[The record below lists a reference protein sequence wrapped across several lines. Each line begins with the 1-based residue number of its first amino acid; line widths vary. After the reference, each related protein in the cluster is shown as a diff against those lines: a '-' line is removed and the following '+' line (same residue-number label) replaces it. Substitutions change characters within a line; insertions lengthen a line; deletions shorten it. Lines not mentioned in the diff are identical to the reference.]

1 LVRQQHLVRWALN
14 ETGQSLIELALA
26 LPVLLLILLVL
37 ADFGRA
43 FYYTTILTNAA
54 REGAA
59 YLATNPSETPLTTA
73 VKKRVCN
80 ETGFFTYDDVA
91 GCSIVVTLGDGPTPP
106 PYAAGQDA
114 VVTVRYQFQLI
125 SSYLVGR
132 VFSTDPVQLTAQA
145 RYPGLR

>member
-1 LVRQQHLVRWALN
+1 VTWARS
-14 ETGQSLIELALA
+14 EAGQSLVELALA
-26 LPVLLLILLVL
+26 LPVLLLLLLVL

-59 YLATNPSETPLTTA
+59 YLATNPSETPLADA

-80 ETGFFTYDDVA
+80 ETGLFAYNDLA
-91 GCSIVVTLGDGPTPP
+91 GCSIVVSIGVGPTPP
-106 PYAAGQDA
+106 PYAAGEDA

-132 VFSTDPVQLTAQA
+132 VFAADPVQLTAEA